1 MNIKLVNN
9 LGTLIYTL
17 FKGKEVGKDK
27 LGNRYFISKNKPFRK
42 WVLYKNNKNPTT
54 IPVNWQLWLTDDD
67 YNSLPGEEG
76 SNQKYAWEKNRI
88 KNYTGTVNAYH
99 PTKKLNEKQNTNKKL
114 KYKNW
119 NPN

>member
-42 WVLYKNNKNPTT
+42 WVLYKNNKNDNKSKKEAPG
-54 IPVNWQLWLTDDD
+54 PS
-67 YNSLPGEEG
+67 YSNS
-76 SNQKYAWEKNRI
+76 A
-88 KNYTGTVNAYH
+88 
-99 PTKKLNEKQNTNKKL
+99 
-114 KYKNW
+114 
-119 NPN
+119 